1 MKKQYI
7 GVFDSGLGG
16 LTTVSQIIEKLPE
29 ENIVFLADTK
39 HIPYGSKSR
48 EQIIS
53 YTRDN
58 IRLLQ
63 SYGLKAVV
71 IACNTSDANASDAVR
86 KEFDLPIFG
95 VLRPASIK
103 AYETSANK
111 KIGLIATASTIASRR
126 YEEELLAIDP
136 EISLYPAA
144 CPDLVPMIEN
154 GSFLTEKEAMEE
166 KLREY
171 IDPLVKEGIDT
182 LILGCT
188 HYDILSD
195 LILGIYP
202 QLKLVSSSRC
212 VVFDLEAWLKEHGA
226 EETGTKAERI
236 YLASKDA
243 EDYDR
248 IASCLI
254 PGIKFKDTES

>member
-1 MKKQYI
+1 MNKQYI

-53 YTRDN
+53 YTLNN
-58 IRLLQ
+58 IRFLQ
-63 SYGLKAVV
+63 NYGLKAVV
-71 IACNTSDANASDAVR
+71 IACNTSDANASEAAGE
-86 KEFDLPIFG
+86 EFDLPIFG
-95 VLRPASIK
+95 VLKPASIK
-103 AYETSANK
+103 AYETSSNK
-111 KIGLIATASTIASRR
+111 KIGLIATASTIASGR
-126 YEEELLAIDP
+126 YEKELLAIDP
-136 EISLYPAA
+136 QISLYPSA
-144 CPDLVPMIEN
+144 CPDLVPMIEK
-154 GSFLTEKEAMEE
+154 GVFLDEKEVMKD
-166 KLREY
+166 KLKEY
-171 IDPLVKEGIDT
+171 IGPLVKKGIDT

-195 LILGIYP
+195 LIAEIYP

-212 VVFDLEAWLKEHGA
+212 VVFDLAAWLKENGKEEKGA
-226 EETGTKAERI
+226 RSERI

-243 EDYDR
+243 KDYDK